1 MDEVTT
7 RGVGISAK
15 AGFQRLLTFVIPA
28 QAGRSSSAAELVIQF
43 LHFAHRF
50 GERCNPALG
59 LFRFFRSSAPE
70 YNKVKVLLRTV
81 VMAIALAIALNSA
94 TAGAQSDNAQTV
106 RQELQAKQKLDQV
119 RNEIRK
125 IADEQRDTDQ
135 KKNAATKDLREQE
148 LKISAATKALRETDQ
163 KIAAQQGKLDQ
174 SVAQQKALEDK
185 LKAQREQL
193 AALLRSAY
201 AMGRGEELKLLLAQ
215 ERVDTLGRMLGYY
228 RYFERARI
236 GEIDA
241 LLADLA
247 ELAKVQ
253 KVVDDETAE
262 LRHTRAAQADE
273 TRQLEAERVE
283 RSRLLAELDATFK
296 NQQVRLAALGKDE
309 KALLDLLA
317 KLRDIFADIPQQIVG
332 AEPFSQLRGR
342 LSWPVRGKA
351 VGLAGGDEGEHE
363 NHGVLIAA
371 AGGSE
376 VHAVSHGRVV
386 FADWLRGFGLLMILD
401 HGDGYL
407 SLYGYNEALLKE
419 VGDWVDANEV
429 IATSGASGGR
439 KTPGVYFELRYQGKA
454 LDSKGWLRPSS
465 H

>member
-1 MDEVTT
+1 MAC
-7 RGVGISAK
+7 RSA
-15 AGFQRLLTFVIPA
+15 RRV
-28 QAGRSSSAAELVIQF
+28 SAA
-43 LHFAHRF
+43 
-50 GERCNPALG
+50 
-59 LFRFFRSSAPE
+59 
-70 YNKVKVLLRTV
+70 LR
-81 VMAIALAIALNSA
+81 IAVCCLAIGIAPSA
-94 TAGAQSDNAQTV
+94 ASAQSDNAQTIK
-106 RQELQAKQKLDQV
+106 QESEAKQKLEQV
-119 RNEIRK
+119 RGEIRR
-125 IADEQRDTDQ
+125 ISDETRAVDA
-135 KKNAATKDLREQE
+135 KKNTATKDLRDQE
-148 LKISAATKALRETDQ
+148 LKISAAAKALRETDQ
-163 KIAAQQGKLDQ
+163 KLAAQQGRLDQ
-174 SVAQQKALEDK
+174 LIEQQTALEDK
-185 LKAQREQL
+185 LKEQREAL

-215 ERVDTLGRMLGYY
+215 ERTDTLARMLGYY
-228 RYFERARI
+228 RYFERARV

-241 LLADLA
+241 LLKDLA
-247 ELAKVQ
+247 ELAAVQ
-253 KVVDDETAE
+253 KAVDDETAE

-273 TRQLEAERVE
+273 TRQLEAERAE
-283 RSRLLAELDATFK
+283 RSRLLAELDVALK

-317 KLRDIFADIPQQIVG
+317 KLRDIFADIPGQIVG

-351 VGLAGGDEGEHE
+351 VGLTGGDEGEHE

-371 AGGSE
+371 ASGSE
-376 VHAVSHGRVV
+376 VRAVSHGRVV

-454 LDSKGWLRPSS
+454 LDSKGWLRPS

>member
-1 MDEVTT
+1 VEGLLAKVT
-7 RGVGISAK
+7 
-15 AGFQRLLTFVIPA
+15 
-28 QAGRSSSAAELVIQF
+28 
-43 LHFAHRF
+43 
-50 GERCNPALG
+50 
-59 LFRFFRSSAPE
+59 
-70 YNKVKVLLRTV
+70 
-81 VMAIALAIALNSA
+81 LAIAFVFFLGASIAQGQTDNPQ
-94 TAGAQSDNAQTV
+94 TA
-106 RQELQAKQKLDQV
+106 RQESEAKQKLDQV
-119 RNEIRK
+119 RGEIRR
-125 IADEQRDTDQ
+125 ISDETRAIDA
-135 KKNAATKDLREQE
+135 KKNTATKDLRDQE
-148 LKISAATKALRETDQ
+148 LKISAAAKALRETDQ
-163 KIAAQQGKLDQ
+163 KLAAQQGRLDQ
-174 SVAQQKALEDK
+174 LVAQQTALEDK
-185 LKAQREQL
+185 LKEQREAL

-201 AMGRGEELKLLLAQ
+201 AMGRGEELKMLLAQ
-215 ERVDTLGRMLGYY
+215 ERTDTLARMLGYY
-228 RYFERARI
+228 RYFERARV

-241 LLADLA
+241 LLKDLE
-247 ELAKVQ
+247 ELATVQ
-253 KVVDDETAE
+253 KAVDDETAE

-273 TRQLEAERVE
+273 TRQLEAERAE
-283 RSRLLAELDATFK
+283 RSRLLAELDVALK

-317 KLRDIFADIPQQIVG
+317 KLRDIFADIPGQIVG

-351 VGLAGGDEGEHE
+351 VGLTGGDEGEHE

-371 AGGSE
+371 ASGSE
-376 VHAVSHGRVV
+376 VRAVSHGRVV

-454 LDSKGWLRPSS
+454 LDSKGWLRPS